1 MFIIKNPSQIF
12 DKVKM
17 ILLQSNVV
25 DVMIISNKETIQILS
40 CVGTTNWICWTL
52 SYLSFAS
59 IIQLNNYKNDLIL
72 YENRVRRNF
81 PES

>member
-1 MFIIKNPSQIF
+1 MLIIKNPSQIF